1 VTAKPKSAALWDQY
15 WREPDDDVLRIYAD
29 ALEQEGDPRG
39 RFIQLSLADKQDEAG
54 VWERKHGGNLVGA
67 AKMFL
72 RQWRFADNGTVES
85 ARTELPNLVNGLELI
100 NRVSPRLILELT
112 SVRTLAHARAF
123 GKLSPS
129 SLGKI
134 YMLDFGCA
142 ITDSQLAAMAPAFGE
157 LRHLSLTCRGK
168 PKACFTPNGLHALGT
183 RATKLRLLWIE
194 HRQYGGLPV
203 AEFARAIAESFPALE
218 ALEFSQATKRDLGTR
233 KIELNKIVNR
243 SDRAMKISKLLD

>member
-1 VTAKPKSAALWDQY
+1 MTAKSKSAALWDQY
-15 WREPDDDVLRIYAD
+15 WREPDNELLRVYAD

-39 RFIQLSLADKQDEAG
+39 RFIQLSLADKRDEAG

-112 SVRTLAHARAF
+112 SIRTLADARAF

-134 YMLDFGCA
+134 YMLDFACA
-142 ITDSQLAAMAPAFGE
+142 VTDSQLATMAPAFSE

-168 PKACFTPNGLHALGT
+168 PKTCFSPDGLRALGT
-183 RATKLRLLWIE
+183 RAPKLRFLWIE
-194 HRQYGGLPV
+194 HRQYGGRPV
-203 AEFARAIAESFPALE
+203 AEFAHAIAEAFPALD
-218 ALEFSQATKRDLGTR
+218 ALEFSQATQRDLGTR
-233 KIELNKIVNR
+233 KLELNTI
-243 SDRAMKISKLLD
+243 